1 VTGPF
6 TRRTIPVPPPDHA
19 LSLFGRLLVRLL
31 ALLRRP
37 RADIGRG
44 GVPLFTRWTLLGQR
58 FGPGHK
64 LFLHRFWRSDPEPCH
79 SHPWAFWAL
88 VLWPGYCEV
97 LPGGWREWH
106 APLSLLRR
114 AVTCV
119 HRVEMGPAGY
129 CWSLVWAGNKVQS
142 WGFICRD
149 GRFVPWPQ
157 ADANADAGL
166 GICGDAPGRAVQ

>member
-1 VTGPF
+1 VDDT
-6 TRRTIPVPPPDHA
+6 
-19 LSLFGRLLVRLL
+19 LSFFGRLLVRLL

-44 GVPLFTRWTLLGQR
+44 GVPLFTRWTLLGDR

-97 LPGGWREWH
+97 LSGGWREWH

-114 AVTCV
+114 PVTCV

-142 WGFICRD
+142 WGFMC
-149 GRFVPWPQ
+149 GKQFVPWRD
-157 ADANADAGL
+157 ADAKADAGV
-166 GICGDAPGRAVQ
+166 GICDDLPGNATGQ